1 MLKKKLVLA
10 SFLVLSLGLTAC
22 NEGEVN
28 DPPPVEDDQT
38 NNEVEND
45 NQTYYDEDIKEEEN
59 NDLDEDKD
67 IDDNENIEEDLSGA
81 KDLGSYGNISITVAE
96 AYNIFIEEKPNSD
109 LEKIELDYDNDVYY
123 YKIEGHDGDKRH
135 EMKVDAHTG
144 EITKLE
150 SKNKDR
156 NEILDAKYLEKID
169 ELVRKSIEDS
179 GEGFISMEWDLDEDD
194 GIAELEVE
202 IERQGGEIEYTY
214 NLETGELLEKDI

>member
-1 MLKKKLVLA
+1 MFKKKLMVA
-10 SFLVLSLGLTAC
+10 SFLVLSLGITAC

-28 DPPPVEDDQT
+28 DPLPVEDDQT

-45 NQTYYDEDIKEEEN
+45 NQTYDDEDIKDEDNN
-59 NDLDEDKD
+59 ND
-67 IDDNENIEEDLSGA
+67 NIEEDLSGA
-81 KDLGSYGNISITVAE
+81 KDLGSYGNISITVEE

-109 LEKIELDYDNDVYY
+109 LEKVELDYDNDVYY

-144 EITKLE
+144 EVTKLE

-156 NEILDAKYLEKID
+156 NEILDSKYLEKID